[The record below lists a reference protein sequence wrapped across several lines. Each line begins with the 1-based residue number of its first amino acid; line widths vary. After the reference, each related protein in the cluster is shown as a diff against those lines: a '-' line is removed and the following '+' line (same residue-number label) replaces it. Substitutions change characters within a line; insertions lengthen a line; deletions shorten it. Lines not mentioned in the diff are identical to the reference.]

1 LFEGYSKYY
10 FRSSLH
16 RRFFV
21 KEMNL
26 VTRASLSQELLK
38 RMPVLVPPVE
48 EQILISN
55 HIDSETLQINQ
66 LIETIEKEIALTQ
79 EYRTA
84 LIAEAVT
91 GKIDVRAFV
100 IPTVSPQE
108 ELYEEIEEELD
119 MVAEDAESYENE

>member
-1 LFEGYSKYY
+1 MYLLLKSNLIQ
-10 FRSSLH
+10 SQ
-16 RRFFV
+16 V
-21 KEMNL
+21 KTEVIGSTIPTISQTKILNFNL
-26 VTRASLSQELLK
+26 VT
-38 RMPVLVPPVE
+38 PPNE
-48 EQILISN
+48 EIEIILMNIEK
-55 HIDSETLQINQ
+55 ETAKLNKAIA
-66 LIETIEKEIALTQ
+66 TIEKEIALTQ

-100 IPTVSPQE
+100 IPTVSTQE

>member
-1 LFEGYSKYY
+1 MTQT
-10 FRSSLH
+10 SLYE
-16 RRFFV
+16 V
-21 KEMNL
+21 KF
-26 VTRASLSQELLK
+26 SI
-38 RMPVLVPPVE
+38 PPVS
-48 EQILISN
+48 EQQIIVQ
-55 HIDSETLQINQ
+55 HIDKETKKLNKAIA
-66 LIETIEKEIALTQ
+66 TIEKEIVLTQ

-100 IPTVSPQE
+100 IPTVSEQE